1 MNRTAAERAW
11 PGEDPIGKRFTFDG
25 WKDRRITVVGVV
37 DDVRSAG
44 LENEIRPDV
53 YMPLPQNM
61 ILVTGNV
68 VIRTRGDPM
77 SALPAVRA
85 VVRALDPDMPLTR
98 IATMGQ
104 RYGRALGHRRFNLL
118 LIGIFAGLAFVLAT
132 VGIYGVMAYAVTL
145 RTREIGIRMALGAER
160 RDVLALVFRQGLALL
175 LAGEALGLAG
185 ALACNR
191 ALSSMV
197 FGIATTDPAT
207 YGAVTLAWAAV
218 ALCACWVP
226 ARRAARVDPM
236 VALRY
241 E

>member
-1 MNRTAAERAW
+1 MWSQTSILRRRKWLSTHQPARNDKDAQLGSWIAA
-11 PGEDPIGKRFTFDG
+11 
-25 WKDRRITVVGVV
+25 
-37 DDVRSAG
+37 RS
-44 LENEIRPDV
+44 
-53 YMPLPQNM
+53 
-61 ILVTGNV
+61 
-68 VIRTRGDPM
+68 
-77 SALPAVRA
+77 
-85 VVRALDPDMPLTR
+85 
-98 IATMGQ
+98 
-104 RYGRALGHRRFNLL
+104 
-118 LIGIFAGLAFVLAT
+118 
-132 VGIYGVMAYAVTL
+132 YAVTL

-160 RDVLALVFRQGLALL
+160 RDVLTLVLRQGLALL